1 MADNEKLTPEEEDV
15 RNQAMLQ
22 DLRYMHAPVDTAQSL
37 ERMRNRLLVTQ
48 RTSTINSMP
57 TSRHF
62 MHKTKQ
68 GRIQSMHD
76 MPIPI
81 AHKKG
86 HYLNV
91 LAAGVIAALLI
102 GSLLFAVTRV
112 YQSNIGGGGPVT
124 PQVPISKA
132 TPTLEPVFSGDPAW
146 KLVATFRGTGSTTI
160 TKFHLKFPYA
170 VGTRFVCIGKGDVKI
185 RYDNLG
191 TIGFGGS
198 CRSMAQG
205 ENFVWDGRAYTVE
218 IVSIVVDKNSS
229 WELQLTDCVN
239 KRACGSPVPAVTPT
253 APTSIPTPTPAPGSF
268 VPPTPTPAPG
278 LNPTPVTIIPTPTPA
293 PGSIPT
299 PTPMPFPTPT
309 PAPGSI
315 LPPTPTPTR
324 SH

>member
-22 DLRYMHAPVDTAQSL
+22 DLRSMHAPAATAQSL
-37 ERMRNRLLVTQ
+37 ERVQTRLLATE
-48 RTSTINSMP
+48 RTSTLNSMP
-57 TSRHF
+57 TSRQF
-62 MHKTKQ
+62 MRKTKQ

-86 HYLNV
+86 HYLNM
-91 LAAGVIAALLI
+91 LAAGVVAALLV

-170 VGTRFVCIGKGDVKI
+170 LGTRVVCTGKGDVKI

-191 TIGFGGS
+191 TIGFGGT

-205 ENFVWDGRAYTVE
+205 EIFVWDGGAYTVE

-229 WELQLTDCVN
+229 WELQLTNCVN
-239 KRACGSPVPAVTPT
+239 KSACGSPSKTV
-253 APTSIPTPTPAPGSF
+253 TPTPAPTLIPS
-268 VPPTPTPAPG
+268 P
-278 LNPTPVTIIPTPTPA
+278 IPTVA
-293 PGSIPT
+293 PRSILT
-299 PTPMPFPTPT
+299 PTPMPILTPTVAPRSNPIPLPTPT
-309 PAPGSI
+309 LVP
-315 LPPTPTPTR
+315 